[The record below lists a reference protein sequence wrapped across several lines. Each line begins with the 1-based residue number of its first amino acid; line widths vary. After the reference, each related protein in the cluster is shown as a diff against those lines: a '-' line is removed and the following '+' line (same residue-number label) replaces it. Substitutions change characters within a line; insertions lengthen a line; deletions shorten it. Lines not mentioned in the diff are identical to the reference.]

1 MQHSIKEIAENH
13 SKLSDLR
20 KDIKRFNE
28 KDFIQYARDNKGKY
42 SLIDNGDDL
51 LVSTW
56 YSNELIN
63 DYRKTI
69 K

>member
-28 KDFIQYARDNKGKY
+28 KDFIQYARDNKGK
-42 SLIDNGDDL
+42 
-51 LVSTW
+51 
-56 YSNELIN
+56 
-63 DYRKTI
+63 
-69 K
+69 